1 MAGRGHGPLACP
13 NVDAVNRLAVIGL
26 DDLAEQLYRQVL
38 REQARPVSVYASR
51 LNRPVPQVDTAAE
64 ALRAARLVRINEEG
78 LIQADHPRA
87 GLERILSAEEARL
100 AERRRDLARL
110 RDAID
115 GFAGDHRAGQE
126 RAGDDAPPREYID
139 ASGLADVMEH
149 LAASTSGPIRMTHT
163 DTIAASPQEQPVL
176 TRVVGEGRE
185 LFGLHEFDAASTRSL
200 EVAQWASVG
209 ESQRLANHIPNEFV
223 CYGTDLVLT
232 NTEWGGDE
240 GLYVVLRD
248 PVVVRAFIEL
258 FDRLWASSSM
268 VDDSVDTSSERLVE
282 LMQAGL
288 KDEAIAR
295 VLGVSLRTVRRR
307 IAALMDECDVETR
320 FQLAVKLTERGI
332 VASAPRY
339 DGD

>member
-1 MAGRGHGPLACP
+1 M
-13 NVDAVNRLAVIGL
+13 NRLAVLGL

-38 REQARPVSVYASR
+38 RDQARPASVYAAR
-51 LNRPVPQVDTAAE
+51 LNRSTAEIDDATE
-64 ALRAARLVRINEEG
+64 ALRAMRLVRINEEG
-78 LIQADHPRA
+78 LVQADHPRA

-126 RAGDDAPPREYID
+126 HSSSDEPVREYID

-163 DTIAASPQEQPVL
+163 DAVAFTPDEQPVL
-176 TRVVGEGRE
+176 CRLVEEGRG
-185 LFGLHEFDAASTRSL
+185 LYGLHEFDAASSRTL
-200 EVAQWASVG
+200 EVAQWAAMG

-223 CYGTDLVLT
+223 CYGTDLVLA

-240 GLYVVLRD
+240 GRYAVLRD
-248 PVVVRAFIEL
+248 PVVVRAFVEL
-258 FDRLWASSSM
+258 FDRLWAASTT
-268 VDDSVDTSSERLVE
+268 VDDGVDTTSERLVE

-307 IAALMDECDVETR
+307 IAALMDECNVETR
-320 FQLAVKLTERGI
+320 FQLAVELTERGI
-332 VASAPRY
+332 VGSVPRRSS
-339 DGD
+339 GA